1 MLGISE
7 ERVKTLLSDCKKYD
21 ILRPTDCRGKF
32 AVNAYLFSTGSA
44 IETRNLQAHF
54 DFDNNVYH
62 SLRVEFYSNIFPRLA
77 LNFIYCGL
85 I

>member
-62 SLRVEFYSNIFPRLA
+62 SLINYLA
-77 LNFIYCGL
+77 RKPLPANAGWG
-85 I
+85 